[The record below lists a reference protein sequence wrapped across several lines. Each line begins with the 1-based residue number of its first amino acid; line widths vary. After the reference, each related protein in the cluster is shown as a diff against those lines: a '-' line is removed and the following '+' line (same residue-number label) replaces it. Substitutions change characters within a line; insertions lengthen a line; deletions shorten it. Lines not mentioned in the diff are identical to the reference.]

1 MIFKLENLSFERKL
15 DIALRAVNFFQPST
29 KQLTDLEINLV
40 TLIGLLPDKFKYAPF
55 SQPAKKY
62 LRNQAL
68 EKYAWVISPVNLN
81 NKLYSLRDK
90 GLIHHDTDGVMYLTP
105 IFAQMLKEIKT
116 THHDNKP
123 WELSFSFPQ
132 RKMSTSQTPNTG
144 AEERQKGES
153 KEN

>member
-1 MIFKLENLSFERKL
+1 MIFNLENLSFERKL

-132 RKMSTSQTPNTG
+132 RKVGVNETLNPGTET
-144 AEERQKGES
+144 AEKREGE
-153 KEN
+153 KA

>member
-1 MIFKLENLSFERKL
+1 MKINLENLSFERKL
-15 DIALRAVNFFQPST
+15 DIALRAINFFQPST

-105 IFAQMLKEIKT
+105 LFAQMLKEIKT

-132 RKMSTSQTPNTG
+132 RKMSANKTTDTG
-144 AEERQKGES
+144 AEATTTEES
-153 KEN
+153 KEE

>member
-1 MIFKLENLSFERKL
+1 MKINLENLSFERKL

-105 IFAQMLKEIKT
+105 LFAQMLKEIKT

-132 RKMSTSQTPNTG
+132 RKMSTNKTTDTG
-144 AEERQKGES
+144 TKESTTEER
-153 KEN
+153 KEE